1 MKNILFITVFLVFI
15 YNAFADYRYVCR
27 LSNTNDINSIKNFY
41 VSKDKI
47 YMAGKTGNGT
57 YELIEKNKSGYLGVN
72 VSSIGKEFG
81 IETILINKKKGTFNY
96 QASISVDGSKKIVKT
111 DGLCDLY
118 K

>member
-27 LSNTNDINSIKNFY
+27 LPNTNDTNSTINFY
-41 VSKDKI
+41 ISKDKI
-47 YMAGKTGNGT
+47 YMAGKIGNGA